1 MERIIRTAR
10 PVKPSQLANIDWPFY
25 IFWLTYFSIVLGI
38 VAYFIG

>member
-1 MERIIRTAR
+1 MESILRAR
-10 PVKPSQLANIDWPFY
+10 HHLKRSQLADIDWLFY